1 MNKAE
6 RVDVSQLI
14 ADCRAGRVDSPV
26 ADRLERLIQ
35 AAERGTS
42 STKTPVKRQARSK
55 GLRYQSPKRAAEK
68 PERDAVREHVLNRD
82 RRCIPADRGMPGAC
96 QVYGGRDPLEV
107 HEIAAR
113 GTHPGSHLDPDLC
126 VAACPY
132 HHDRLTNAYGEELEL
147 ARELDLRRQPRT

>member
-42 STKTPVKRQARSK
+42 STRV
-55 GLRYQSPKRAAEK
+55 GLVSAEAK
-68 PERDAVREHVLNRD
+68 
-82 RRCIPADRGMPGAC
+82 PGAWFI
-96 QVYGGRDPLEV
+96 YSWDWHAYPIALSADELE
-107 HEIAAR
+107 AR
-113 GTHPGSHLDPDLC
+113 RHADKLG
-126 VAACPY
+126 
-132 HHDRLTNAYGEELEL
+132 YGEVVFWPFGAEAQEVL
-147 ARELDLRRQPRT
+147 P